1 MKRNGSSEKGI
12 VSEMLPVLRPASIE
26 EAGLFY
32 SQLDETKD
40 AALGT
45 VGHVRI
51 DFGHGGKEFWHS
63 WWPQ

>member
-1 MKRNGSSEKGI
+1 
-12 VSEMLPVLRPASIE
+12 MLPVLRPASIE

-45 VGHVRI
+45 VGPVRI
-51 DFGHGGKEFWHS
+51 DFGHGGKAVSYTHLARVDGTG
-63 WWPQ
+63 

>member
-1 MKRNGSSEKGI
+1 
-12 VSEMLPVLRPASIE
+12 MLPVLRPASIE

-45 VGHVRI
+45 VGHYLR
-51 DFGHGGKEFWHS
+51 
-63 WWPQ
+63 